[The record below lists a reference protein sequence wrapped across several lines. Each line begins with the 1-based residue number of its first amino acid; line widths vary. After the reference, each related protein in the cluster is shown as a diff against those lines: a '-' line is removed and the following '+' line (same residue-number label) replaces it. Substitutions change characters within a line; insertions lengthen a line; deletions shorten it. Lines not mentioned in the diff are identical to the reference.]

1 MTIRQLIEILQQ
13 YPSDLEVVLANT
25 FGTKPTIE
33 SCSRVDKRTII
44 YNGYSQEYVFLSQAR
59 LFECL
64 EPIGA
69 SKGVNHGRGKETGA

>member
-44 YNGYSQEYVFLSQAR
+44 YNGYSQEYVFLS
-59 LFECL
+59 
-64 EPIGA
+64 
-69 SKGVNHGRGKETGA
+69 